1 MIDDTN
7 PSQNPTIAAPIAWQA
22 IFALALLQG
31 ANIFGFM
38 AYYYAQPKVLEQFGY
53 TGEFWIVFLVI
64 AQGVIAILMNPL
76 MGKIADK
83 YKTEENKIF
92 NVVGLGVN
100 LAGLVFVVV
109 AIGTTQYPGSLFYNI
124 VRPLVP
130 ILVVCWLIAMN
141 IFASP
146 AMSLIRAYAPGER
159 IAEAHA
165 AFAIITLLLFL
176 ISPYLG
182 HFLDNLSLPI
192 IFLVGGML
200 LYSAY
205 RLLVRVS
212 PKVEAVALESSSE
225 STVMQ
230 NLLIVFLMGFI
241 VNIVMR
247 IPLAAMPILLS
258 PSLEPLGLTA
268 NSASTIAFIISI
280 FVSIPISQWMKR
292 GQPKILM
299 ITICTAIFLFIL
311 SIYCSHLVMGICLI
325 ILLGLTTA
333 FLEVNAVPY
342 VFTKVNSGNSGLGVG
357 SFMSG
362 SAMATLGL
370 MLYIND
376 DVQVLLDYFWN

>member
-1 MIDDTN
+1 MTDTTSPN
-7 PSQNPTIAAPIAWQA
+7 STVATPIAWQA

-64 AQGVIAILMNPL
+64 AQGVIAIVMNPM

-109 AIGTTQYPGSLFYNI
+109 AIGTTQHPGSLFYNI

-212 PKVEAVALESSSE
+212 PKVEAVALESSSGE
-225 STVMQ
+225 STMMQ
-230 NLLIVFLMGFI
+230 NLLIVFVMGFI
-241 VNIVMR
+241 VNIIMR

-258 PSLEPLGLTA
+258 PSLEPLGLTT
-268 NSASTIAFIISI
+268 NSASTIAFVISI
-280 FVSIPISQWMKR
+280 AVSIPISQWIKR

-299 ITICTAIFLFIL
+299 ISICAAIFLFVL

-362 SAMATLGL
+362 SALATLGL

-376 DVQVLLDYFWN
+376 DVQVLLDYFWG